1 MPNTLILRNCLRRA
15 RISASSASQ
24 ELLKF
29 AVLPDGARPGLAAGY
44 NCGTLPGDWMWI
56 KYQVNEHLSGPEWA
70 SLAVLGSIIDSF
82 SLVLRRIAGCRGPLH
97 ISPSATCDLYELRNF
112 LRGRR
117 PGAARV

>member
-29 AVLPDGARPGLAAGY
+29 AVLPDAARPGLAADY
-44 NCGTLPGDWMWI
+44 NCGTLRGDWMWI

-70 SLAVLGSIIDSF
+70 SLVVLGSIIDSF
-82 SLVLRRIAGCRGPLH
+82 SLVLR
-97 ISPSATCDLYELRNF
+97 
-112 LRGRR
+112 
-117 PGAARV
+117 